1 MLKLFLK
8 FLEKRPLIHKIIT
21 ILKKIGVMEAKQ
33 LKWAYLTALALV
45 WGSSFILIKKGL
57 IGLSALQVG
66 SLRII
71 FAAIFLLLIGFRS
84 LPKIPKHKWKYIAM
98 TSVFGTFGPAFL
110 FALAQT
116 EIDSSVSSILNS
128 LTPLNTLILGSLF
141 FGVSFQKRQ
150 VWGVFIGLMGSL
162 LLVFSGAM
170 NNPNQNYYYAIL
182 VIIASI
188 CYAINVNLIKRFLSD
203 LSPLSITTGNF
214 AVLLLPA
221 SLILFFTGFYEVIH
235 IETVQHAVLFI
246 VVLGVVGTGIA
257 NIFFFKLIQISS
269 PVFATSVTYLIP
281 VVAFFWGLL
290 DNEMLTPVQFVGAFI
305 ILIGVYLSAKK

>member
-1 MLKLFLK
+1 M
-8 FLEKRPLIHKIIT
+8 ES
-21 ILKKIGVMEAKQ
+21 KKI
-33 LKWAYLTALALV
+33 KWAYLIVLALV

-71 FAAIFLLLIGFRS
+71 FAAIFLLLIGFKS
-84 LPKIPKHKWKYIAM
+84 LPKIPKQKWKYIAM
-98 TSVFGTFGPAFL
+98 TSVFGTFVPAFL

-128 LTPLNTLILGSLF
+128 LTPLNTLVLGFLV
-141 FGVSFQKRQ
+141 FGVSFQRRQ
-150 VWGVFIGLMGSL
+150 VWGVFIGLVGSL
-162 LLVFSGAM
+162 LLVFNGAM
-170 NNPNQNYYYAIL
+170 NHPDQNYYYAIL

-221 SLILFFTGFYEVIH
+221 SLILFFTGFSEKIH
-235 IETVQHAVLFI
+235 IESVQQAVLFI
-246 VVLGVVGTGIA
+246 VILGVVGTGIA
-257 NIFFFKLIQISS
+257 NILFFKLIQISS

-290 DNEMLTPVQFVGAFI
+290 DNEILTPIQFFGAFI